1 MALWH
6 LMFNRPAF
14 TKGQAKHIVYTLQD
28 RGEFGGFPVVHVGIV
43 RDTEELLYIDLQ
55 FKLTLGLTQDTFE
68 NMLKYLLVLSGR
80 LDTAP
85 LSVYF
90 AVMQKNLDE
99 LQITYQRYE
108 DHSLDVFFW
117 QGPPIVA
124 PAEDKEQL
132 RFRQDEQSGQ

>member
-6 LMFNRPAF
+6 LMFNKPAF

-28 RGEFGGFPVVHVGIV
+28 AGNFGGFPIEKIGIV
-43 RDTEELLYIDLQ
+43 RDTADLLYIDMQ
-55 FKLTLGLTQDTFE
+55 FRITIGLTQDTFE

-90 AVMQKNLDE
+90 AVMQKSLDD

-108 DHSLDVFFW
+108 DRSLDVFFW
-117 QGPPIVA
+117 QVPPIVA
-124 PAEDKEQL
+124 PAEDKERL
-132 RFRQDEQSGQ
+132 RFRDDEQSNQ